1 MQAFFELINNGGLI
15 SVIAGDVEFLYFLF
29 MFLVLL
35 GSYLLGSVNSAI
47 IVSKVL
53 FRDDIRK
60 HGSGNAGMT
69 NMGRVFGKQG
79 ALLTLTNMLRTYGK
93 KAAVLT
99 LIGDMMKTVLS
110 VGMAGLFFGF
120 QYIGGMSVNYVL
132 YVAGL
137 LAAIGHVF
145 PCFYLFKG
153 GKGVLVTATM
163 GLILTPLVFLALFV
177 IFVIAVALWRYI
189 SLGSVTV
196 AVLDPVALD
205 FYFKAVLHA
214 QPSGPILLTSMVLA
228 ALIVWCHRENLKR
241 ITNRT
246 ENKFSFGKKN
256 NED

>member
-47 IVSKVL
+47 IVSKAL

-60 HGSGNAGMT
+60 HGSGNAGM
-69 NMGRVFGKQG
+69 
-79 ALLTLTNMLRTYGK
+79 TNMLRTYGK

-196 AVLDPVALD
+196 AVLYPVALD

-214 QPSGPILLTSMVLA
+214 QPSGPILLTSMLLA

-246 ENKFSFGKKN
+246 ENKFSFGKKK

>member
-1 MQAFFELINNGGLI
+1 
-15 SVIAGDVEFLYFLF
+15 
-29 MFLVLL
+29 
-35 GSYLLGSVNSAI
+35 
-47 IVSKVL
+47 
-53 FRDDIRK
+53 
-60 HGSGNAGMT
+60 
-69 NMGRVFGKQG
+69 
-79 ALLTLTNMLRTYGK
+79 NMLRTYGK

-110 VGMAGLFFGF
+110 VGMAGIFFGF

-163 GLILTPLVFLALFV
+163 GLILTPLVFLGLFLV
-177 IFVIAVALWRYI
+177 FVLAVALWRYI

-196 AVLDPVALD
+196 AVLYPVALD

-214 QPSGPILLTSMVLA
+214 QPSGPILLTSMLLA
-228 ALIVWCHRENLKR
+228 GLIVWCHRENLKR

-246 ENKFSFGKKN
+246 ENKFSFGKKEPVDN
-256 NED
+256 GVKSKSNDDRRSGKKKRTATCPNCGAPYNPNHSKCEYCGTVNSDYYED

>member
-1 MQAFFELINNGGLI
+1 MAAFFEFLNSGGLVSLI
-15 SVIAGDVEFLYFLF
+15 MNQGNLTDTWEYELVYFTS
-29 MFLVLL
+29 MFFILL

-69 NMGRVFGKQG
+69 NM
-79 ALLTLTNMLRTYGK
+79 LRTYGK

-99 LIGDMMKTVLS
+99 LIGDMMKTILS

-120 QYIGGMSVNYVL
+120 QYVGGMSTNFIL
-132 YVAGL
+132 YFAGL
-137 LAAIGHVF
+137 LAAVGHVF

-163 GLILTPLVFLALFV
+163 GLILTPFIFLALFLV
-177 IFVIAVALWRYI
+177 FVLAVALWRYI

-196 AVLDPVALD
+196 AVLYPVALD
-205 FYFKAVLHA
+205 FYFKVVLHGK
-214 QPSGPILLTSMVLA
+214 SDGLILLIAMVLA
-228 ALIVWCHRENLKR
+228 CLIVWCHRENLQR
-241 ITNRT
+241 ISNQT
-246 ENKFSFGKKN
+246 ENKFSFGKKK

>member
-47 IVSKVL
+47 IVSRVL
-53 FRDDIRK
+53 FGDDVRK

-69 NMGRVFGKQG
+69 NM
-79 ALLTLTNMLRTYGK
+79 LRTYGK
-93 KAAVLT
+93 KAAALT

-196 AVLDPVALD
+196 AVLYPVALD

-214 QPSGPILLTSMVLA
+214 QPSGPILLTSMLLA

>member
-47 IVSKVL
+47 IVSRVL
-53 FRDDIRK
+53 FGDDVRK
-60 HGSGNAGMT
+60 HGSGNAGM
-69 NMGRVFGKQG
+69 
-79 ALLTLTNMLRTYGK
+79 TNMLRTYGK

-99 LIGDMMKTVLS
+99 LIGDLMKTVLS

-196 AVLDPVALD
+196 AVLYPVALD

-214 QPSGPILLTSMVLA
+214 QPSGPILLTSMLLA

>member
-1 MQAFFELINNGGLI
+1 MTAFFELMNNGGLV

-29 MFLVLL
+29 MFFVLL
-35 GSYLLGSVNSAI
+35 ASYLLGSVNSAI
-47 IVSKVL
+47 IVSRAL
-53 FRDDIRK
+53 YHDDIRK
-60 HGSGNAGMT
+60 HGSGNAGM
-69 NMGRVFGKQG
+69 
-79 ALLTLTNMLRTYGK
+79 TNMLRTYGK

-110 VGMAGLFFGF
+110 VGLAGIFFGF

-163 GLILTPLVFLALFV
+163 GLILTPLVFLGLFLV
-177 IFVIAVALWRYI
+177 FVLAVALWKYI

-196 AVLDPVALD
+196 AVLYPVALD

-214 QPSGPILLTSMVLA
+214 QPSGPILLVAMLLA
-228 ALIVWCHRENLKR
+228 GLIVWCHRENLKR
-241 ITNRT
+241 ITNHT
-246 ENKFSFGKKN
+246 ENKFSFGKKK

>member
-35 GSYLLGSVNSAI
+35 GSYLLGSVNRAI

-53 FRDDIRK
+53 FGDDVRK

-69 NMGRVFGKQG
+69 NM
-79 ALLTLTNMLRTYGK
+79 LRTYGK
-93 KAAVLT
+93 KAAALT

-120 QYIGGMSVNYVL
+120 QYIGGMSVNHVL

-196 AVLDPVALD
+196 AVLYPVALD

-214 QPSGPILLTSMVLA
+214 QPSGPILLTSMLLA

>member
-69 NMGRVFGKQG
+69 NM
-79 ALLTLTNMLRTYGK
+79 LRTYGK
-93 KAAVLT
+93 KAAALT

-196 AVLDPVALD
+196 AVLYPVALD

-214 QPSGPILLTSMVLA
+214 QPSGPILLTSMLLA

>member
-47 IVSKVL
+47 IVSKAL

-69 NMGRVFGKQG
+69 NM
-79 ALLTLTNMLRTYGK
+79 LRTYGK
-93 KAAVLT
+93 KAAALT

-196 AVLDPVALD
+196 AVLYPVALD

-214 QPSGPILLTSMVLA
+214 QPSGPILLTSMLLA

-246 ENKFSFGKKN
+246 ENKFSFGKKK
-256 NED
+256 NEE

>member
-47 IVSKVL
+47 IVSKAL

-69 NMGRVFGKQG
+69 NM
-79 ALLTLTNMLRTYGK
+79 LRTYGK
-93 KAAVLT
+93 KAAALT

-177 IFVIAVALWRYI
+177 VFVIAVALWRYI

-196 AVLDPVALD
+196 AVLYPVALD

-214 QPSGPILLTSMVLA
+214 QPSGPILLTSMLLA

>member
-1 MQAFFELINNGGLI
+1 MIFVILCFTECKNIMKAFFELINTDGLI
-15 SVIAGDVEFLYFLF
+15 SVIAGDIEFLYFLF

-47 IVSKVL
+47 IVSRVL
-53 FRDDIRK
+53 FRDDVRK
-60 HGSGNAGMT
+60 HGSGNAGM
-69 NMGRVFGKQG
+69 
-79 ALLTLTNMLRTYGK
+79 TNMLRTYGK

-99 LIGDMMKTVLS
+99 LIGDLMKTVLS
-110 VGMAGLFFGF
+110 VGTAGLFFGF
-120 QYIGGMSVNYVL
+120 NYIGGMSVNYVL

-137 LAAIGHVF
+137 LAAIGHIF

-163 GLILTPLVFLALFV
+163 GLILTPLIFLALFV

-196 AVLDPVALD
+196 AVLYPVALD

-241 ITNRT
+241 ISNQT
-246 ENKFSFGKKN
+246 ENKFSFGKKK
-256 NED
+256 NEE

>member
-60 HGSGNAGMT
+60 HGSGNAGM
-69 NMGRVFGKQG
+69 
-79 ALLTLTNMLRTYGK
+79 TNMLRTYGK

-196 AVLDPVALD
+196 AVLYPVALD

-214 QPSGPILLTSMVLA
+214 QPSGPILLTSMLLA

>member
-1 MQAFFELINNGGLI
+1 MQAFFELINNGGFI

-47 IVSKVL
+47 IVSNAL

-69 NMGRVFGKQG
+69 NM
-79 ALLTLTNMLRTYGK
+79 LRTYGK
-93 KAAVLT
+93 KAAALT

-196 AVLDPVALD
+196 AVLYPVALD

-214 QPSGPILLTSMVLA
+214 QPSGPILLTSMLLA

-246 ENKFSFGKKN
+246 ENKFSFGKKK

>member
-47 IVSKVL
+47 IVSRVL
-53 FRDDIRK
+53 FGDDVRK

-69 NMGRVFGKQG
+69 NM
-79 ALLTLTNMLRTYGK
+79 LRTYGK
-93 KAAVLT
+93 KAAALT

-110 VGMAGLFFGF
+110 VGLAGLFFGF

-196 AVLDPVALD
+196 AVLYPVALD

-214 QPSGPILLTSMVLA
+214 QPSGPILLTSMLLA

>member
-53 FRDDIRK
+53 FGDDVRK

-69 NMGRVFGKQG
+69 NM
-79 ALLTLTNMLRTYGK
+79 LRTYGK
-93 KAAVLT
+93 KAAALT

-163 GLILTPLVFLALFV
+163 GLILTPFVFLALFV

-196 AVLDPVALD
+196 AVLYPVALD

-214 QPSGPILLTSMVLA
+214 QPSGPILLTSMLLA

>member
-47 IVSKVL
+47 IVSKAL

-60 HGSGNAGMT
+60 HGSGNAGM
-69 NMGRVFGKQG
+69 
-79 ALLTLTNMLRTYGK
+79 TNMLRTYGK

-196 AVLDPVALD
+196 AVLYPVALD

-214 QPSGPILLTSMVLA
+214 QPSGPILLTSMLLA

>member
-47 IVSKVL
+47 IVSKAL

-60 HGSGNAGMT
+60 HGSGNAGM
-69 NMGRVFGKQG
+69 
-79 ALLTLTNMLRTYGK
+79 TNMLRTYGK

-163 GLILTPLVFLALFV
+163 GLILTPLVVLALFV

-196 AVLDPVALD
+196 AVLYPVALD

-214 QPSGPILLTSMVLA
+214 QPSGPILLTSMLLA

>member
-60 HGSGNAGMT
+60 HGSGNAGM
-69 NMGRVFGKQG
+69 
-79 ALLTLTNMLRTYGK
+79 TNMLRTYGK

-196 AVLDPVALD
+196 AVLYPVALD

>member
-47 IVSKVL
+47 IVSKAL

-69 NMGRVFGKQG
+69 NM
-79 ALLTLTNMLRTYGK
+79 LRTYGK
-93 KAAVLT
+93 KAAALT

-196 AVLDPVALD
+196 AVLYPVALD

-214 QPSGPILLTSMVLA
+214 QPSGPILLTSMLLA

>member
-15 SVIAGDVEFLYFLF
+15 SVIAGDVEFFYFLF

-47 IVSKVL
+47 IVSKAL

-60 HGSGNAGMT
+60 HGSGNAGM
-69 NMGRVFGKQG
+69 
-79 ALLTLTNMLRTYGK
+79 TNMLRTYGK

-177 IFVIAVALWRYI
+177 VFVIAVALWRYI

-196 AVLDPVALD
+196 AVLYPVALD

-214 QPSGPILLTSMVLA
+214 QPSGPILLTSMLLA

>member
-47 IVSKVL
+47 IVSRVL
-53 FRDDIRK
+53 FGDDVRK

-69 NMGRVFGKQG
+69 NM
-79 ALLTLTNMLRTYGK
+79 LRTYGK
-93 KAAVLT
+93 KAAALT

-120 QYIGGMSVNYVL
+120 QYIGGMSVNHVL

-196 AVLDPVALD
+196 AVLYPVALD

-214 QPSGPILLTSMVLA
+214 QPSGPILLTSMLLA

>member
-53 FRDDIRK
+53 FGDDVRK

-69 NMGRVFGKQG
+69 NM
-79 ALLTLTNMLRTYGK
+79 LRTYGK
-93 KAAVLT
+93 KAAALT

-196 AVLDPVALD
+196 AVLYPVALD

-214 QPSGPILLTSMVLA
+214 QPSGPILLTSMLLA

>member
-1 MQAFFELINNGGLI
+1 MIFVIICFTECKTLMKAFFELINTGGLV

-35 GSYLLGSVNSAI
+35 ASYLLGSVNSAI
-47 IVSKVL
+47 IISKVL
-53 FRDDIRK
+53 YRDDIRK
-60 HGSGNAGMT
+60 HGSGNAGT
-69 NMGRVFGKQG
+69 
-79 ALLTLTNMLRTYGK
+79 TNMLRTYGK
-93 KAAVLT
+93 KAAALT

-120 QYIGGMSVNYVL
+120 QYIGAMSVNYVL

-163 GLILTPLVFLALFV
+163 GLILTPLVFLALFLV
-177 IFVIAVALWRYI
+177 FVLAVALWKYI

-196 AVLDPVALD
+196 AVLYPVALD

-214 QPSGPILLTSMVLA
+214 QPSGPILLTAMVLA
-228 ALIVWCHRENLKR
+228 GLIVWCHRENLKR

>member
-1 MQAFFELINNGGLI
+1 MQAFFEFLNTGGLVSLI
-15 SVIAGDVEFLYFLF
+15 VNQGNLTDAWEYDLVYFASLF
-29 MFLVLL
+29 IILL

-47 IVSKVL
+47 IVSRIL
-53 FRDDIRK
+53 FHDDVRK
-60 HGSGNAGMT
+60 HGSGNAGM
-69 NMGRVFGKQG
+69 
-79 ALLTLTNMLRTYGK
+79 TNMLRTYGK

-120 QYIGGMSVNYVL
+120 WYVGGMSVHFEP

-137 LAAIGHVF
+137 FAAIGHVF

-163 GLILTPLVFLALFV
+163 GLILTPFIFLALFLV
-177 IFVIAVALWRYI
+177 FVLAVALWKYI

-196 AVLDPVALD
+196 AVLYPVALD
-205 FYFKAVLHA
+205 FYFKAVLHGE
-214 QPSGPILLTSMVLA
+214 SDGLILLTSMVLA
-228 ALIVWCHRENLKR
+228 CLIVWCHRENLKR

-246 ENKFSFGKKN
+246 ENKFSFGKKK